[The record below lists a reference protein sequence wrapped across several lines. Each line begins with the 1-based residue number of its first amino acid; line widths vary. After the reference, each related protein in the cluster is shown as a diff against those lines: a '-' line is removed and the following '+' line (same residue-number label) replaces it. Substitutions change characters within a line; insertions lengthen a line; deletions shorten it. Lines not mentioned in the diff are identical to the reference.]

1 MAGFGRLEGIRGML
15 RFDLCFFFCVF
26 LPGYVTFMYY
36 YAVTILDPRCVIVF
50 LRMDIFK
57 LLKQQKDYLL
67 YNNAVLLT
75 NMSRS

>member
-36 YAVTILDPRCVIVF
+36 YAVTILAVF
-50 LRMDIFK
+50 MILAA
-57 LLKQQKDYLL
+57 LL
-67 YNNAVLLT
+67 YF
-75 NMSRS
+75 